1 MSFLFGIKGAFL
13 SILPVSCSCYTSLMQ
28 PNRNDTWQ
36 QPDSQPSEAPYATVN
51 GESASITP
59 VVTMTPDPAPIDTP
73 SNDSVEEPTTASDSQ
88 VGPDEQPVYWQATE
102 YIQREKNGLW
112 FVAFVF
118 ITLGLMAVA
127 TFLIQSW
134 TFAILIPVM
143 ATALLTY
150 THRPPRLINYTLSR
164 KGLHVNDHL
173 YSFAEFKAFGV
184 IRDAGEYSIML
195 VPIKRFRPGVSV
207 YFPEEVGEAL
217 VDMLGARL
225 PMRDLHLD
233 VVDKIIRKLR
243 I

>member
-1 MSFLFGIKGAFL
+1 
-13 SILPVSCSCYTSLMQ
+13 MQ

-36 QPDSQPSEAPYATVN
+36 QPDAQPSEAPYAAISGNTPEVN
-51 GESASITP
+51 PI
-59 VVTMTPDPAPIDTP
+59 VTMTPDPVIESTEMIEESLVAADDAAAP
-73 SNDSVEEPTTASDSQ
+73 N
-88 VGPDEQPVYWQATE
+88 EQPVRWQATE

-112 FVAFVF
+112 FVAFVLA
-118 ITLGLMAVA
+118 TLGLMAVA
-127 TFLIQSW
+127 IFLIQSW

-150 THRPPRLINYTLSR
+150 THRPPRLINYTLSH

>member
-1 MSFLFGIKGAFL
+1 
-13 SILPVSCSCYTSLMQ
+13 MQ

-36 QPDSQPSEAPYATVN
+36 QPSEQSPQAPYAAVPDD
-51 GESASITP
+51 AIQVHP
-59 VVTMTPDPAPIDTP
+59 VVTMTPDAIPPAD
-73 SNDSVEEPTTASDSQ
+73 
-88 VGPDEQPVYWQATE
+88 QPVVDAGEVETSATPEQSQQEPVRWQATE
-102 YIQREKNGLW
+102 YIQHEKNGLW
-112 FVAFVF
+112 FVAFVLV
-118 ITLGLMAVA
+118 TLGLMALAIFV
-127 TFLIQSW
+127 IRSW

-150 THRPPRLINYTLSR
+150 THRPPRLIGYTLSH

-184 IRDAGEYSIML
+184 IRDGGEYSIML
-195 VPIKRFRPGVSV
+195 VPIKRFRPGVTV

-217 VDMLGARL
+217 VDMLGTRL
-225 PMRDLHLD
+225 PMRELHLD

>member
-1 MSFLFGIKGAFL
+1 
-13 SILPVSCSCYTSLMQ
+13 MQ

-36 QPDSQPSEAPYATVN
+36 QPDEQSPQAPYAAIPDEAL
-51 GESASITP
+51 GIHP
-59 VVTMTPDPAPIDTP
+59 VVTMTPDIEGEFPLRPVDAPGGETDT
-73 SNDSVEEPTTASDSQ
+73 DDDAQ
-88 VGPDEQPVYWQATE
+88 EQPIRWQATE

-112 FVAFVF
+112 FTAFVLA
-118 ITLGLMAVA
+118 TLGLMAIA
-127 TFLIQSW
+127 IFLIQSW

-184 IRDAGEYSIML
+184 IHDTSEYSIML
-195 VPIKRFRPGVSV
+195 LPIKRFRPGVSV

-233 VVDKIIRKLR
+233 IVDKIIRKLR

>member
-1 MSFLFGIKGAFL
+1 
-13 SILPVSCSCYTSLMQ
+13 MQ
-28 PNRNDTWQ
+28 PNRNETWQ
-36 QPDSQPSEAPYATVN
+36 QPDAQTSQAPYAAIPDDSTQAN
-51 GESASITP
+51 P
-59 VVTMTPDPAPIDTP
+59 VVTMTPEVGSVATPVVPVEGLAPEN
-73 SNDSVEEPTTASDSQ
+73 SEQE
-88 VGPDEQPVYWQATE
+88 EQPVYWQATE

-112 FVAFVF
+112 FILFVL
-118 ITLGLMAVA
+118 ITLGLMAIA
-127 TFLIQSW
+127 IFLIQSW
-134 TFAILIPVM
+134 TFAVLIPVM

-150 THRPPRLINYTLSR
+150 THRPPRLLNYTLSR

-184 IRDAGEYSIML
+184 IRDGGEYSIML
-195 VPIKRFRPGVSV
+195 LPIKRFRPGVSV

-225 PMRDLHLD
+225 PMRELHLD

>member
-1 MSFLFGIKGAFL
+1 
-13 SILPVSCSCYTSLMQ
+13 MQ

-36 QPDSQPSEAPYATVN
+36 QPDEQSPQAPYAAIPE
-51 GESASITP
+51 ESPEVHP
-59 VVTMTPDPAPIDTP
+59 VVTMTPDIEQIPVQQVV
-73 SNDSVEEPTTASDSQ
+73 DSAEDETEETDASQ
-88 VGPDEQPVYWQATE
+88 EQPVRWQATE

-112 FVAFVF
+112 FVAFIVT
-118 ITLGLMAVA
+118 TLGLMAVA
-127 TFLIQSW
+127 IFLIQSW

-184 IRDAGEYSIML
+184 IRDASEYSIML

-233 VVDKIIRKLR
+233 IVDKIIRKLR

>member
-1 MSFLFGIKGAFL
+1 
-13 SILPVSCSCYTSLMQ
+13 MQ

-36 QPDSQPSEAPYATVN
+36 QPDEQSPRAPYAAIPE
-51 GESASITP
+51 ESPEVRP
-59 VVTMTPDPAPIDTP
+59 VVTMTPDMDIVPVQPVVDPLEDDIEAT
-73 SNDSVEEPTTASDSQ
+73 DSTQ
-88 VGPDEQPVYWQATE
+88 EQPVRWQATE

-112 FVAFVF
+112 FVAF
-118 ITLGLMAVA
+118 IATTLGLMAMA
-127 TFLIQSW
+127 IFLIQSW

-150 THRPPRLINYTLSR
+150 THRPPRLISYTLSR

-184 IRDAGEYSIML
+184 IREAGEYSIML

-233 VVDKIIRKLR
+233 IVDKIIRKLR

>member
-1 MSFLFGIKGAFL
+1 
-13 SILPVSCSCYTSLMQ
+13 MQ

-36 QPDSQPSEAPYATVN
+36 QPDEQSPQAPYAAVP
-51 GESASITP
+51 EEYPEAHP
-59 VVTMTPDPAPIDTP
+59 VVTMTPDADITP
-73 SNDSVEEPTTASDSQ
+73 VQPVASMAEDEAEATDMSQ
-88 VGPDEQPVYWQATE
+88 EQPVRWQATE

-112 FVAFVF
+112 FVAFIVT
-118 ITLGLMAVA
+118 TLSLMAIA
-127 TFLIQSW
+127 IFLIQSW

-184 IRDAGEYSIML
+184 IRDASEYSIML

-233 VVDKIIRKLR
+233 IVDKIIRKLR

>member
-1 MSFLFGIKGAFL
+1 
-13 SILPVSCSCYTSLMQ
+13 MQ

-36 QPDSQPSEAPYATVN
+36 QPDEQSPQAPYAAIPD
-51 GESASITP
+51 ESPEVHP
-59 VVTMTPDPAPIDTP
+59 VVTMTPDVDIVPVQQIVDTLQDDIEATDP
-73 SNDSVEEPTTASDSQ
+73 SQ
-88 VGPDEQPVYWQATE
+88 EQPVRWQATE

-112 FVAFVF
+112 FVAFIA
-118 ITLGLMAVA
+118 ITLALMAMA
-127 TFLIQSW
+127 IFLIQSW

-233 VVDKIIRKLR
+233 IVDKIIRKLR